1 MTDRAALT
9 MAQQADLLDT
19 LADRATRGTNGQ
31 IIVSYL
37 AIDDEALED
46 LRHVARRLRRMSLHE
61 TEIKKIVTRGR

>member
-37 AIDDEALED
+37 AIDDVALED
-46 LRHVARRLRRMSLHE
+46 LRHVARRLRRMSLRE
-61 TEIKKIVTRGR
+61 AEIKKIVTRGR

>member
-9 MAQQADLLDT
+9 MAQQADLLDL
-19 LADRATRGTNGQ
+19 LAERATRGTNGQ

-46 LRHVARRLRRMSLHE
+46 LRHVARRLRRLRLTSRSCPRRQ
-61 TEIKKIVTRGR
+61 TV

>member
-31 IIVSYL
+31 IIVAYL
-37 AIDDEALED
+37 TIDDEALED

>member
-1 MTDRAALT
+1 MMDRAALT
-9 MAQQADLLDT
+9 MAQQADLLEM

-31 IIVSYL
+31 IIVAYL
-37 AIDDEALED
+37 AIDDEALDD

>member
-37 AIDDEALED
+37 AIDDAALED
-46 LRHVARRLRRMSLHE
+46 LRHVARRLRRMSIYE
-61 TEIKKIVTRGR
+61 REIRKIVTRGS